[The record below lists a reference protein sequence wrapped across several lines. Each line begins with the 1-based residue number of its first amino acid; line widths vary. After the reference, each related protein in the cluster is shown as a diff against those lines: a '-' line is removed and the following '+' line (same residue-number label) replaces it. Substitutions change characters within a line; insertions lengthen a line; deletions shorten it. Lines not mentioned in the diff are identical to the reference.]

1 VITGYSITQ
10 ADLRVAPS
18 WTPICRG
25 FHLLLKGGPIGLQ
38 LRASNEGLL
47 RPRVARAKETNGL
60 PFLSYT
66 GWGASMLGLL
76 GDRTRTLK
84 LHIEPEVHNVGLF
97 DDIILTFEAKQP
109 LLLHPRL

>member
-1 VITGYSITQ
+1 VTTGYSITQ

-18 WTPICRG
+18 RVPVRLR

-38 LRASNEGLL
+38 LRASNEGLP

-60 PFLSYT
+60 PFPSYT
-66 GWGASMLGLL
+66 GRGASTLGLL

-84 LHIEPEVHNVGLF
+84 LHIESEVHNVGLF
-97 DDIILTFEAKQP
+97 DHVIFP
-109 LLLHPRL
+109 F